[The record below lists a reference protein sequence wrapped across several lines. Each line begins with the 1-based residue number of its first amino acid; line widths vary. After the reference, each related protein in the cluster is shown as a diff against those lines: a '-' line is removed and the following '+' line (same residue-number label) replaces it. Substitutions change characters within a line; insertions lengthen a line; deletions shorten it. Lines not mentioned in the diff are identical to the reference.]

1 MDRDC
6 VEIGRIGARPTVDV
20 EAQSFEEMDA
30 FAMLKADHRKVEEL
44 FEKFELTN
52 GKATKQS
59 LAEQICLEL
68 KVHTVIEE
76 EIFYPA
82 CRGKIEDDLV
92 NEAYVEHD
100 SAKLLINEIEAG
112 GPDEEFYDAKVK
124 VLSEMIE
131 HHVEEEEKR
140 SEGMFSQ
147 ARAAGLDMDALADAM
162 RARKATAME
171 EFQAGKP
178 AQTLTLEGDD
188 TDKAMMDKPS
198 GAEAR

>member
-1 MDRDC
+1 M
-6 VEIGRIGARPTVDV
+6 RPDPTSQPEEDM
-20 EAQSFEEMDA
+20 AQTYEDMDA
-30 FAMLKADHRKVEEL
+30 IAMLKADHRKVEEIFAA
-44 FEKFELTN
+44 FEKATS
-52 GKATKQS
+52 KAKKQA
-59 LAEQICLEL
+59 LAEQACLEL

-82 CRGKIEDDLV
+82 CKGEIEEDLLK
-92 NEAYVEHD
+92 EAYVEHD
-100 SAKLLINEIEAG
+100 SAKQLINEIEAG
-112 GPDEEFYDAKVK
+112 GPEDDFYDSKVK

-178 AQTLTLEGDD
+178 AEPLTLREENGGEE
-188 TDKAMMDKPS
+188 PS
-198 GAEAR
+198 LDEVATPAP

>member
-1 MDRDC
+1 M
-6 VEIGRIGARPTVDV
+6 
-20 EAQSFEEMDA
+20 AQTYEEMDA
-30 FAMLKADHRKVEEL
+30 IAMLKADHRKVEEIFAA
-44 FEKFELTN
+44 FEKAN
-52 GKATKQS
+52 SKARKQT
-59 LAEQICLEL
+59 LAEQACLEL

-76 EIFYPA
+76 EVFYPA
-82 CRGKIEDDLV
+82 CRGKIEEDLL

-100 SAKLLINEIEAG
+100 SAKQLINEIEAG
-112 GPDEEFYDAKVK
+112 GPEDDFYDAKVK

-131 HHVEEEEKR
+131 HHVEEEEMR

-188 TDKAMMDKPS
+188 HEKALMDTPQ
-198 GAEAR
+198 GAGAR

>member
-1 MDRDC
+1 M
-6 VEIGRIGARPTVDV
+6 
-20 EAQSFEEMDA
+20 AQTYEEMDA
-30 FAMLKADHRKVEEL
+30 IAMLKADHRKVAEIFEQ
-44 FEKFELTN
+44 FEKATS
-52 GKATKQS
+52 KAKKQQ
-59 LAEQICLEL
+59 LAEQACLEL

-82 CRGKIEDDLV
+82 CRGKIEDELV
-92 NEAYVEHD
+92 DEAYVEHD

-147 ARAAGLDMDALADAM
+147 ARSAGLDMDKLADDM

-178 AQTLTLEGDD
+178 AETRTLEGDD
-188 TDKAMMDKPS
+188 VESAKADQPLGE
-198 GAEAR
+198 GAPR

>member
-1 MDRDC
+1 M
-6 VEIGRIGARPTVDV
+6 
-20 EAQSFEEMDA
+20 AQSYEEMDA
-30 FAMLKADHRKVEEL
+30 IAMLKADHRKVEEL
-44 FEKFELTN
+44 FAKFEGTN
-52 GKATKQS
+52 GKATKQR

-68 KVHTVIEE
+68 KVHTAIEE

-112 GPDEEFYDAKVK
+112 GPEEDFYDAKVK

-147 ARAAGLDMDALADAM
+147 ARAAGLDMDLLAEQM

-178 AQTLTLEGDD
+178 AETRTLEGDD
-188 TDKAMMDKPS
+188 VESALTDQPFGD
-198 GAEAR
+198 GASLR

>member
-1 MDRDC
+1 M
-6 VEIGRIGARPTVDV
+6 
-20 EAQSFEEMDA
+20 AQSYEEMDA
-30 FAMLKADHRKVEEL
+30 IAMLKADHRKVEEL
-44 FEKFELTN
+44 FGKFENTN

-68 KVHTVIEE
+68 KVHTAIEE

-92 NEAYVEHD
+92 DEAYVEHD

-140 SEGMFSQ
+140 VEGMFSQ
-147 ARAAGLDMDALADAM
+147 ARAAGLDMDALADQM
-162 RARKATAME
+162 RQRKATAME
-171 EFQAGKP
+171 EFQAGRP
-178 AQTLTLEGDD
+178 AETRTMAGDD
-188 TDKAMMDKPS
+188 VESARADEPLAG
-198 GAEAR
+198 GASLR

>member
-1 MDRDC
+1 M
-6 VEIGRIGARPTVDV
+6 
-20 EAQSFEEMDA
+20 AQTYEEMDA
-30 FAMLKADHRKVEEL
+30 IAMLKADHRKVEDIFAA
-44 FEKFELTN
+44 FEKATS
-52 GKATKQS
+52 KAKKQQ
-59 LAEQICLEL
+59 LAEQACLEL

-76 EIFYPA
+76 EVFYPA
-82 CRGKIEDDLV
+82 CRGQIEEDLL

-112 GPDEEFYDAKVK
+112 GADEEFYDAKVK